1 MVVIFSVKNL
11 RRHIVFRSFFGE
23 IRRRLVADPR
33 DTKIADLKIAVIID
47 KNIVRL
53 DIPVNDA
60 FALKE
65 LQRLHQLPAHPQD
78 IRLRNR
84 MLLYISL
91 NRHQKLHPDQNIP
104 LNLILIPDYL
114 IIFAVYDMRE
124 ALHIRH
130 DLDLICQIIDHI
142 LKKSRDGPLIHP
154 IPVKGSLQ

>member
-104 LNLILIPDYL
+104 ADAVGVPEDGVILIADNV
-114 IIFAVYDMRE
+114 AS
-124 ALHIRH
+124 ALE
-130 DLDLICQIIDHI
+130 
-142 LKKSRDGPLIHP
+142 P
-154 IPVKGSLQ
+154 